1 MLRALVLAL
10 LVANAVFWGWSHG
23 ALGALGWAPVRP
35 DEPERL
41 ARQVHAQALH
51 LAPAPGDAAPA
62 PARAASTPDTAPQA
76 AAASTGGVCLQA
88 GPFDERQ
95 AGVLRSAAQAL
106 PAGHWRLDGTAL
118 PGRWMVYIGKLADA
132 DAVRAKRAELRE
144 LGVDTDRP
152 GAALEPGISLGRF
165 ASEEAATR
173 ALTELGRKGVRS
185 ARVVP
190 ERRDTPA
197 FVLRLP
203 QADAALRAQ
212 VLALGPALAG
222 RDLRACD

>member
-1 MLRALVLAL
+1 MPRDVPSERRTWLLQRRTALSERQLGL
-10 LVANAVFWGWSHG
+10 LF
-23 ALGALGWAPVRP
+23 
-35 DEPERL
+35 
-41 ARQVHAQALH
+41 
-51 LAPAPGDAAPA
+51 
-62 PARAASTPDTAPQA
+62 ASLCVPTLVVA
-76 AAASTGGVCLQA
+76 AAFLWWGYW
-88 GPFDERQ
+88 
-95 AGVLRSAAQAL
+95 
-106 PAGHWRLDGTAL
+106 H
-118 PGRWMVYIGKLADA
+118 MLAY
-132 DAVRAKRAELRE
+132 
-144 LGVDTDRP
+144 
-152 GAALEPGISLGRF
+152 AALELAALGTCLRHYARHAGDYDRIDISENAVVVEQRRADRHSLHHLDLWTVRLLPPARDGDPICLNDRHDHIIALGRF
-165 ASEEAATR
+165 ASEDAATR